1 MIEVLIDFW
10 DATERC
16 QRKIGD
22 KFSCSSERKSDLLK
36 SGKVKL
42 VKAEKKQGKPPT
54 SKKKI

>member
-22 KFSCSSERKSDLLK
+22 KFACSSDRKKALLA

-42 VKAEKKQGKPPT
+42 VKAEKKEGKPPT
-54 SKKKI
+54 AKKQK